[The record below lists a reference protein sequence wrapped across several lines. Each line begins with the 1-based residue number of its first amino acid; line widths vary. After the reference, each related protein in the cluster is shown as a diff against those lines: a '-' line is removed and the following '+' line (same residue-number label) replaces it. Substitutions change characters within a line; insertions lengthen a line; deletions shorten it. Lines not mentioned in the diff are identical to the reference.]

1 MEQENTHH
9 AIAIDTP
16 KGKGL
21 PLGQMNQTENEHQ
34 EQHQHSGGSPKTFF
48 FPDRTEN
55 EIGILFR
62 HVLQFGLRP
71 VQEAFP
77 P

>member
-1 MEQENTHH
+1 
-9 AIAIDTP
+9 
-16 KGKGL
+16 
-21 PLGQMNQTENEHQ
+21 MNQTENEHQ